1 MLVVTPLTPVTRN
14 MFIAAAPYFQ
24 RRFRTSPRLLS
35 NFQPAEISI
44 SSLINL
50 VTILVL
56 TNLQASA
63 SYPRRIVL
71 SLFMNVA
78 GFTLLSI
85 STKAFLDAS
94 AGAYFTFLMV
104 VVGLASSAAGFM
116 QNGAFA
122 YAAGLG
128 RQEYVQGIMAG
139 QGVAGVLPLL
149 VQIASVLST
158 GDAGDDTSGEQEL
171 SNSALGYFVTAAAVA
186 AFSLAAFLYLAR
198 RNGTG
203 PMATGI
209 TTATTFSDNDEDDMT
224 NTAHP
229 TAAANDT
236 DNLVAQHCQPERV
249 KVPLLTLFR
258 RLFLPSV
265 AIFIT
270 FAVSMLFPVFTAEI
284 LSTSPA
290 SSPSTPAILRPSA
303 FIPLS
308 FLTWNVGDLLG
319 RLVPLF
325 PRLSL
330 AERPKSLVALAVAR
344 VVFIPLYYL
353 CNIQHAGETVGAAAT
368 TSLVLRAAEVL
379 STATTSVRGDLF
391 YILGVQLP
399 FGLSNG
405 YVASCCMMGA
415 TSDKYVEEHQRES
428 AGSFMGLALV
438 FGLTVGS
445 LLSFL
450 VA

>member
-1 MLVVTPLTPVTRN
+1 

-35 NFQPAEISI
+35 NFQPTEISI
-44 SSLINL
+44 SSVINL

-56 TNLQASA
+56 TNLQTNA

-71 SLFMNVA
+71 SLFMNVV
-78 GFTLLSI
+78 GFSLLSI

-94 AGAYFTFLMV
+94 ATVYFVFLML

-128 RQEYVQGIMAG
+128 RPEYVQAVMAG

-158 GDAGDDTSGEQEL
+158 GDAEDDTNGGQEL
-171 SNSALGYFVTAAAVA
+171 SDSALGYFVTAALVA
-186 AFSLAAFLYLAR
+186 LVALAAFLYLLR
-198 RNGTG
+198 RHRSRDFHSPAKPDDDDVQDSASAPAGSMLQG
-203 PMATGI
+203 EH
-209 TTATTFSDNDEDDMT
+209 SD
-224 NTAHP
+224 
-229 TAAANDT
+229 
-236 DNLVAQHCQPERV
+236 QQPEHL

-258 RLFLPSV
+258 ALFYPST
-265 AIFIT
+265 AIFVT
-270 FAVSMLFPVFTAEI
+270 FAITMLFPIFTAEI

-290 SSPSTPAILRPSA
+290 SLPSTPALLRPAA

-308 FLTWNVGDLLG
+308 FLVWNTGDLLG
-319 RLVPLF
+319 RLVPLV
-325 PRLSL
+325 PQLSL
-330 AERPKSLVALAVAR
+330 AESPKTLLLLSVLRILH
-344 VVFIPLYYL
+344 IPLYYL
-353 CNIQHAGETVGAAAT
+353 CNIQHASGSGGTVLAAAP
-368 TSLVLRAAEVL
+368 LVTRMLSSVA
-379 STATTSVRGDLF
+379 STAPGVRGDLF
-391 YILGVQLP
+391 YLLVVQLP
-399 FGLSNG
+399 FGLTNG
-405 YVASCCMMGA
+405 YVGSCCMMGA
-415 TSDKYVEEHQRES
+415 TGPRYVEGHQRES

-445 LLSFL
+445 LMSFL